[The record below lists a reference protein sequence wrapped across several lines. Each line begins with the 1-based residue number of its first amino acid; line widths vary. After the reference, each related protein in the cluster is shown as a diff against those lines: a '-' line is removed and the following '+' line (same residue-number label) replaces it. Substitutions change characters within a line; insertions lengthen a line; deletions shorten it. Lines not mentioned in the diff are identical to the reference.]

1 MLIPAHT
8 KKNRTAGARAN
19 PGPLPHNTAARH
31 HHLGLPWG
39 AAGAMDT
46 SRHHTPS
53 DTIHLGLP
61 WGAAGAMEHEAIPG
75 GIEREAFA
83 MIDATIELDDD

>member
-1 MLIPAHT
+1 MISY
-8 KKNRTAGARAN
+8 
-19 PGPLPHNTAARH
+19 
-31 HHLGLPWG
+31 
-39 AAGAMDT
+39 T
-46 SRHHTPS
+46 SRHHTPQ